1 MHRITREAGLHR
13 TLQSADCRRLNL
25 CIYVCACICV
35 HAQQCTCWGQVGSN
49 LSGLIIL
56 VLTLKLKMTKESKTN
71 YRVVSEDN
79 CWVNFTQENGILGE
93 KPIEEEGLYLLS
105 CSSAGDQ
112 QALMHAGQML
122 Q

>member
-1 MHRITREAGLHR
+1 MH
-13 TLQSADCRRLNL
+13 
-25 CIYVCACICV
+25 ICV
-35 HAQQCTCWGQVGSN
+35 CVHMCPCTAMHMLGAGWFN
-49 LSGLIIL
+49 LPGLIIL
-56 VLTLKLKMTKESKTN
+56 VLMLKLKMTKERKTN
-71 YRVVSEDN
+71 YRVVSED

-93 KPIEEEGLYLLS
+93 KPIEEEGLYLLF

>member
-1 MHRITREAGLHR
+1 MHRITRDPGLYSQLIVEGLTYAYMR
-13 TLQSADCRRLNL
+13 
-25 CIYVCACICV
+25 VCAHV
-35 HAQQCTCWGQVGSN
+35 SMHRKCTCWGQVGSN

-56 VLTLKLKMTKESKTN
+56 VLTLKLKMTKEGKTN
-71 YRVVSEDN
+71 YRVVSENN

-93 KPIEEEGLYLLS
+93 KPIEGEGLYLLS

>member
-1 MHRITREAGLHR
+1 MHHIREAGLYR
-13 TLQSADCRRLNL
+13 TLQSADCGRLNL
-25 CIYVCACICV
+25 CRYACACICV

-49 LSGLIIL
+49 LPGLIIL
-56 VLTLKLKMTKESKTN
+56 VLMLKLKMTKERKTN
-71 YRVVSEDN
+71 YRVVSED

-93 KPIEEEGLYLLS
+93 KPIEEEGLYLLF
-105 CSSAGDQ
+105 CSTAGDQ